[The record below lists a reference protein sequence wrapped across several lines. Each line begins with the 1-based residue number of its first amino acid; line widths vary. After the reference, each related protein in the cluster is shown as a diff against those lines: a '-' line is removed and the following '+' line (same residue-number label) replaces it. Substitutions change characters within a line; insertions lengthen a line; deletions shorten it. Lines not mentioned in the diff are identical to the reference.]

1 MAECSYLGT
10 LADQQDLAEE
20 IEHLAVEAAVV
31 VAAAEPTVAP
41 VASAAG
47 VAPPAA

>member
-10 LADQQDLAEE
+10 LADQRDLAEE

-31 VAAAEPTVAP
+31 VAAEPTVGP
-41 VASAAG
+41 VASAAD